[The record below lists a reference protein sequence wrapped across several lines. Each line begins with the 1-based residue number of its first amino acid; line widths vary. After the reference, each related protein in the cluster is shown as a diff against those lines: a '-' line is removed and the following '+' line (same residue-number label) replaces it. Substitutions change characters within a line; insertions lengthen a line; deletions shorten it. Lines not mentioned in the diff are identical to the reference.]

1 MVIWPEFRLAK
12 YRDHDHWEEAPHF
25 RVEITYRISNLP
37 FCFVLAAIAT
47 SGFEASITPEDL
59 KNFLISRPDLKKRG
73 FRQIEI
79 PAMPP
84 RLNALDNDKRSEYGI
99 DDYLQFWIWLEYLDN
114 LIMSLSYEMLP
125 VLFLLW
131 LLDLYSMQ
139 ILIINVN
146 KPIYLLTVGL
156 EH

>member
-1 MVIWPEFRLAK
+1 MVIWSEFRLAK

-99 DDYLQFWIWLEYLDN
+99 DDYLQF
-114 LIMSLSYEMLP
+114 
-125 VLFLLW
+125 
-131 LLDLYSMQ
+131 
-139 ILIINVN
+139 
-146 KPIYLLTVGL
+146 
-156 EH
+156 